1 MTFEIGDN
9 VVDIRNINNV
19 YDSESRRRRSGIII
33 AINSTIASVNIN
45 GTIEKIPLESLLYKR
60 IIT

>member
-1 MTFEIGDN
+1 MPFEIGDN

>member
-1 MTFEIGDN
+1 MPFEIGDN

-19 YDSESRRRRSGIII
+19 YDNESRRRRSGIII